1 VTDEKSDSRRDYGSI
16 YEFVVHEVSLRRTL
30 KVSHECRW
38 RDLLRQQEA

>member
-1 VTDEKSDSRRDYGSI
+1 
-16 YEFVVHEVSLRRTL
+16 VVCHFICRTL